1 MFIAV
6 KRPVILR
13 NKAED
18 RKLFLSFGFVGE
30 VDDDYDTKYF
40 RALVKDGDIAI
51 PESHSDKDVVPEMEK
66 PVKTRRKK
74 E

>member
-1 MFIAV
+1 MFVAV

-18 RKLFLSFGFVGE
+18 RKKFLPFGFIGE
-30 VDDDYDTKYF
+30 IEDEFDTPYF
-40 RALVKDGDIAI
+40 RGLVKDGDIAL
-51 PESHSDKDVVPEMEK
+51 PASHSDKDVVPEMEK
-66 PVKTRRKK
+66 PKKRKK